1 MSSKPYTPR
10 KHGSTEIALELLS
23 GLTTQLTET
32 SDWNS
37 LLSLVY
43 KVTSNAYQRR
53 PTSALLVNTIR
64 LILRNLKDL
73 YEKGENVD
81 NAVRKLLAIIE
92 EQKRFTIESTERLS
106 DIGARRLPDNS
117 RILVHSYSTSVNKII
132 LKAHEQGKVR
142 EVIATESRPGSEG
155 FLTAEHLDSRGV
167 PVTLIVDSAVNYV
180 MDRVDVVLLGSE
192 AITANGALVNKV
204 GSSLI
209 SLIAFQKR
217 KRTLVAAGT
226 YKFSYETLL
235 GELIKIPTAGPET
248 LMLPEELM
256 SKGLKTYLPLMDVTP
271 PQYIDAIISEKGV
284 TSPQG
289 VPIMLWEIYGHWP
302 HVEPDIN
309 TLLKEMKSLA
319 ESRTL

>member
-1 MSSKPYTPR
+1 MEERPYTPR
-10 KHGSTEIALELLS
+10 KHGSTEIALDLLS
-23 GLTTQLTET
+23 GLTAQLTEI
-32 SDWNS
+32 SNWGQLVN
-37 LLSLVY
+37 LVY
-43 KVTSNAYQRR
+43 RVTRQAYERR

-64 LILRNLKDL
+64 LILSSLKDL
-73 YEKGENVD
+73 YEKGESVD
-81 NAVRKLLAIIE
+81 RAVGKLMEIM
-92 EQKRFTIESTERLS
+92 EQQRRVTIESTEKLS
-106 DIGARRLPDNS
+106 DIGARRLPDTS
-117 RILVHSYSTSVNKII
+117 RVLVHSYSTSVNKII
-132 LKAHEQGKVR
+132 LKAFEQGKVK

-155 FLTAEHLDSRGV
+155 FLTAEYLDSRGI

-209 SLIAFQKR
+209 SLIAFHKR

-235 GELIKIPTAGPET
+235 GELIRIPNADPET
-248 LMLPEELM
+248 LMLPEELVKM
-256 SKGLKTYLPLMDVTP
+256 GLKTFLPLMDVTP

-289 VPIMLWEIYGHWP
+289 VPIMLYEIYGHWP

-309 TLLKEMKSLA
+309 TLLREMKKIVEA
-319 ESRTL
+319 HTD